1 MKKLRYFGISLA
13 IILLDQFS
21 KYAIRNW
28 VDFGYRNV
36 IKLTEDFFWLTKV
49 QNTGAAF
56 SLSFGSAQINRI
68 IFISIS
74 LVAVGLLIYYII
86 KTKPIA
92 EKIAFSLVLGGAVGN
107 LLDRIFLGSV
117 TDFIWWD
124 FPDLIMQRWP
134 VFNIA
139 DSAIVLAMIILVI
152 YYFFTIKIDKT
163 EEK

>member
-1 MKKLRYFGISLA
+1 MKKLNYFWISIS
-13 IILLDQFS
+13 IIVLDQLS
-21 KYAIRNW
+21 KFAVRNW

-36 IKLTEDFFWLTKV
+36 IKLTENFFWLTKV

-56 SLSFGSAQINRI
+56 SLSFGSVQLNRI

-74 LVAVGLLIYYII
+74 LVAVVFLAYYII
-86 KTKPIA
+86 KTSSKV

-124 FPDLIMQRWP
+124 FPDLIMERWP

-139 DSAIVLAMIILVI
+139 DSAIVVAMTILSI
-152 YYFFTIKIDKT
+152 YYFFYMKTDKT